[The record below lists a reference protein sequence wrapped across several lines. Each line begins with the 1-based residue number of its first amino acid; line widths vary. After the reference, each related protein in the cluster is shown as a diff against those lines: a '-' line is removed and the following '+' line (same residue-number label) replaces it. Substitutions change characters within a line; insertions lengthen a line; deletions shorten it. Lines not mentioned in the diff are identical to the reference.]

1 MDTNPDVKA
10 RTCAN
15 CTKVCGSVSKLRQ
28 HMESCLATDVTCAA
42 VQKAAAIMGAATNAT
57 HPCQPYELA
66 GSVVAP
72 ERQAQ
77 EEPMAHTFARA
88 RIVNHVPRESVGAFK
103 TTMSGLV
110 KKLHSEAVEK
120 LSPVLAAGVDADA
133 AVAEVFRGVEE
144 SLQELCV
151 RDGELKHVREHA
163 SYVPPV
169 RRWLGCRRGGA
180 AGEVLEDFY
189 AYDSPLNKSLEAI
202 FATRPGLWKDVKSFE
217 SRVKQRLRTSDK
229 HDETARICDMIDG
242 VEFCRFYMR
251 LDIQPGE
258 MPLVFIF
265 YYDGLEVVNGL
276 GQARLTHELACFYWA
291 LVPISDMGERL
302 RPENLRLASVCLK
315 RACTSLGM
323 DVVINGRREDDE
335 TSNGNTS
342 WGAQMQ
348 KLGSKEGMTLR
359 TPDGERKFRGGSAVV
374 AADTPAGAELFGVK
388 KSVGPSTKSVCKGC
402 HCMQHG
408 DPPPYRSPNSF
419 LCTIEGWKRV
429 CPGRQQ
435 KFKLRSI
442 NDFKDYL
449 HKLEAL
455 RQGELTE
462 ADLENWKQEVGVN
475 DFLGA
480 LWRCPFLSLT
490 AGCPMDMMHVLFEG
504 TARALLGALS
514 YVMIRRWGIDED
526 DMVLSIGVFA
536 KQRGEKRAKYPHVNS
551 SRIAK
556 LKDGS
561 DLGVCKPDCDFPGT
575 AMQVGTAATD
585 SDVIAAW

>member
-1 MDTNPDVKA
+1 MDTDRNVKA
-10 RTCAN
+10 RTCDN
-15 CTKVCGSVSKLRQ
+15 CKKVCGSVSKLRQ
-28 HMESCLATDVTCAA
+28 HMDSCQATDITCAA
-42 VQKAAAIMGAATNAT
+42 VQKAAAIMGAATHAT
-57 HPCQPYELA
+57 PPCQEPHELA

-72 ERQAQ
+72 EPQAQ
-77 EEPMAHTFARA
+77 EEPVAHTFARA

-103 TTMSGLV
+103 TAMSDLV

-144 SLQELCV
+144 SLRELCV

-163 SYVPPV
+163 AYVPPV
-169 RRWLGCRRGGA
+169 RRWLGSRRGGSA
-180 AGEVLEDFY
+180 DEVLEDFY
-189 AYDSPLNKSLEAI
+189 AYDSPLDKSLEAI
-202 FATRPGLWKDVKSFE
+202 FATRPRLWQDVKSFE
-217 SRVKQRLRTSDK
+217 SRVKQRLRTSGK
-229 HDETARICDMIDG
+229 YDETARISDVIDG
-242 VEFCRFYMR
+242 VEFGRFYTR

-291 LVPISDMGERL
+291 LVPISDIEERL
-302 RPENLRLASVCLK
+302 RPENLRLATVCLK

-323 DVVINGRREDDE
+323 DVVINGRPEDHE
-335 TSNGNTS
+335 TPDGNTS

-348 KLGSKEGMTLR
+348 KLGSKEGMTLP
-359 TPDGERKFRGGSAVV
+359 TPDGERKFRGGSPVV

-419 LCTIEGWKRV
+419 LCTIEGWKRI

-442 NDFKDYL
+442 DDFKDYL
-449 HKLEAL
+449 RKLEAL
-455 RQGELTE
+455 RQGELTA

-504 TARALLGALS
+504 TARTLLGALS
-514 YVMIRRWGIDED
+514 YVMIRRWGISED
-526 DMVLSIGVFA
+526 DMVLSIGAFA
-536 KQRGEKRAKYPHVNS
+536 KQCGEKRAKYPYVNS
-551 SRIAK
+551 SRVAK
-556 LKDGS
+556 LRDGS
-561 DLGVCKPDCDFPGT
+561 DLGVCRPDCDFPGT
-575 AMQVGTAATD
+575 AMQVGTAA
-585 SDVIAAW
+585 AR